1 MSDITT
7 MHKLMNKGAMVDAK
21 PVDGCSALHDAAKV
35 NKLDIMRILLAAGA
49 KVDNKRWGE
58 TPLTAAVSKGHTD
71 AVKVILDSAGDD
83 FEKRK
88 YWISQAL
95 AFVRKGAMPKGNQE
109 RMRIYLES
117 LQ

>member
-1 MSDITT
+1 MGDINT
-7 MHKLMNKGAMVDAK
+7 MQKLLKKGAMVDAQ
-21 PVDGCSALHDAAKV
+21 PIEGSSALYDAAKG

-58 TPLTAAVSKGHTD
+58 TPLTVAVSKGYTD

-88 YWISQAL
+88 YWIAQAI
-95 AFVRKGAMPKGNQE
+95 AFIKKNTMSKSGQE
-109 RMRIYLES
+109 SMRTYLES